1 MAAPGLAA
9 VFFDLDGVLVDSFH
23 VWLEVVNAARV
34 RFGHAPIAEAHLRR
48 IFGQGIGD
56 DLQGLYPG
64 QTRAQVLEAYDEA
77 MPRALPRMRVNP
89 TAVPALQGLRE
100 RGLARAVV
108 TNTQASLAGTVL
120 ATMGLA
126 AHLETH
132 VAVAPGLREKPAPD
146 LLQAALERLGL
157 APSQVLMVGDTDYD
171 EQAAR
176 AAGTHFLRYEIR
188 SGTSLVEALQPHLP
202 PPAGGPPAGGTG
214 SRPAPR
220 RPAR

>member
-1 MAAPGLAA
+1 MAAPALAA

-34 RFGHAPIAEAHLRR
+34 RYGHPPIAEAQLAR

-56 DLQGLYPG
+56 DLQNLYPG
-64 QTRAQVLEAYDEA
+64 QTRAEVLAAYDEA
-77 MPRALPRMRVNP
+77 MPRALPRMRLNP
-89 TAVPALQGLRE
+89 EAVPALQGLRA

-126 AHLETH
+126 PHLETH

-146 LLQAALERLGL
+146 LLLAALERLRL
-157 APSQVLMVGDTDYD
+157 APAQVLMVGDTDYD
-171 EQAAR
+171 AQAAR
-176 AAGTHFLRYEIR
+176 AAGTAFLRYEIR
-188 SGTSLVEALQPHLP
+188 SGASLLRALEARLG
-202 PPAGGPPAGGTG
+202 PAHGPGPA
-214 SRPAPR
+214 
-220 RPAR
+220 AR